1 VRAVKAGYTIKRAL
15 GAFVWHYKNISYMEK
30 LGADNFNRIIEEKEK
45 IFIKRWGV
53 PLRLFVLSDDP
64 EAVDEE
70 QLQRLILLLLR
81 DQNKLTVVHTFKGFS
96 LNHTN
101 GKFRYSRPWAVG
113 VAACI
118 LLLNNLRLGKSKRY
132 NIIICSD
139 RFKCLA
145 GSMPARGWVLLCLPF
160 KRPLKTKI
168 NY

>member
-1 VRAVKAGYTIKRAL
+1 
-15 GAFVWHYKNISYMEK
+15 MEK